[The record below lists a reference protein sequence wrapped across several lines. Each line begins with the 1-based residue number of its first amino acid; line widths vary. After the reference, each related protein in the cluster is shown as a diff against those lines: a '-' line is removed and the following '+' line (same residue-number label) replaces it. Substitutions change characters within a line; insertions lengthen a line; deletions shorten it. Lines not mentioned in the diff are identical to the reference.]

1 MKLKYI
7 NINGYGVLVDES
19 APIKEGDYMMFNE
32 TSDIV
37 KCTKSDA
44 ITVWSKYSQYDKEG
58 TLKVIFAEKELNLD
72 VPVLPNWREWEVERL
87 ADKLKVDTTYRD
99 YEHLV
104 KRGIIIGLNHNKAKY
119 TEEDLR
125 KVFYTAIQL
134 GINQHI
140 ASSNLSNLK
149 FQNEESVLNELIQ
162 SLQKLPKYIV
172 MESEVVMVNYEGRN
186 FGDKESLNPNGE
198 RSFYYDKK
206 LKLIANSE
214 GKQEGVIKQ
223 IIW

>member
-1 MKLKYI
+1 MKYKVNVKNNYVYLTDDK
-7 NINGYGVLVDES
+7 G
-19 APIKEGDYMMFNE
+19 E
-32 TSDIV
+32 T
-37 KCTKSDA
+37 C
-44 ITVWSKYSQYDKEG
+44 
-58 TLKVIFAEKELNLD
+58 FAEKELNLD
-72 VPVLPNWREWEVERL
+72 VPILPNWREWEVERL

-125 KVFYTAIQL
+125 KAIKMTK
-134 GINQHI
+134 
-140 ASSNLSNLK
+140 LSESYPLK
-149 FQNEESVLNELIQ
+149 YGKSDDKIIQ
-162 SLQKLPKYIV
+162 SLQKVPKYIV